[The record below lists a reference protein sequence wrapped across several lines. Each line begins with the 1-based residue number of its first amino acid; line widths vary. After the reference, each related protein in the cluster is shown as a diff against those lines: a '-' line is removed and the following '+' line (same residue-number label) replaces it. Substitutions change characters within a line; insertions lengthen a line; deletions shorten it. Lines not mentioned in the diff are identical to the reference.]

1 MSKKDTSTK
10 VKRKNI
16 TQILAFWAF
25 VVAVI
30 IYLIDILLER
40 FGISVSVLEWIESA
54 AKTLLYAVAALH
66 GYGYVKTKSTPWQ
79 VLYIVLVLVVVILG
93 LPIF

>member
-1 MSKKDTSTK
+1 MAKKNTSTK
-10 VKRKNI
+10 PKRKNA

-30 IYLIDILLER
+30 IYLVDILLER
-40 FGISVSVLEWIESA
+40 FGISVNVLEWIESV

-66 GYGYVKTKSTPWQ
+66 GYGYVKTKSFAWRM
-79 VLYIVLVLVVVILG
+79 LYLVLVLVVVLLA
-93 LPIF
+93 LPIL